1 VGERR
6 TGRGQQQESP
16 LKTERGNTTISNAVV
31 AQVAGMAAQEAEGVQ
46 LGSPTARAVG
56 GIVESVTGGTG
67 YARGVTV
74 EVGETEAAIDLSV
87 IVEYGRSIPQ
97 VSGAVR
103 TNVMRRVE
111 NLVGLKV
118 NEVNIAVNDILLP
131 GAREQEA

>member
-1 VGERR
+1 VGEGR
-6 TGRGQQQESP
+6 TRMGQQEESP

-46 LGSPTARAVG
+46 LGSSTSRAVG
-56 GIVESVTGGTG
+56 GIVDSVTGGTG

-97 VSGAVR
+97 ISGAVR

-118 NEVNIAVNDILLP
+118 NEVNITVNDVLLP